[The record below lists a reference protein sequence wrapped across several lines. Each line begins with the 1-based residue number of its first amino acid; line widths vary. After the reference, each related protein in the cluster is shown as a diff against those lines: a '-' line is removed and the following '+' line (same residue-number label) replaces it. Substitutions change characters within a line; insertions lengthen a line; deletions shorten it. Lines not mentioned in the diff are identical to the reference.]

1 MYITS
6 YKNPTSMAT
15 QLLEKGKKH
24 QLPPANLDTKVPSD
38 GPRFGVRG
46 VGLPKHHSA
55 CLHNIQPLPDLQRQ
69 KKRWSEKKT
78 HPSRKSEN
86 YCFKRKVTP
95 LPPGSDIHSLHKYR
109 DRDRFL
115 HDLPIPFQVVK
126 ARKAKSSQS

>member
-95 LPPGSDIHSLHKYR
+95 LPPDLTFIHCTNTETGIG
-109 DRDRFL
+109 FFMTC
-115 HDLPIPFQVVK
+115 PFPFK
-126 ARKAKSSQS
+126 L